1 MLRKVTEATNSS
13 TDPKVFESYG
23 EFINPAYPLF
33 LKKFG
38 LDRVAVEAEGAT
50 ITDSE
55 GKTYINCVGGYGLFY
70 HEYNDPDRSNRPLR
84 WQLEECHLQEAG
96 TLDVTKIKIHKHE
109 VI

>member
-1 MLRKVTEATNSS
+1 MLPKVTEATYSS

-38 LDRVAVEAEGAT
+38 LDRVAVKAEGAT

-55 GKTYINCVGGYGLFY
+55 GKTYINCVGGYNLFY
-70 HEYNDPDRSNRPLR
+70 HEYNDPDRSNRPLQMAAR
-84 WQLEECHLQEAG
+84 RVSSSRSRDTRCYQNKN
-96 TLDVTKIKIHKHE
+96 T
-109 VI
+109 